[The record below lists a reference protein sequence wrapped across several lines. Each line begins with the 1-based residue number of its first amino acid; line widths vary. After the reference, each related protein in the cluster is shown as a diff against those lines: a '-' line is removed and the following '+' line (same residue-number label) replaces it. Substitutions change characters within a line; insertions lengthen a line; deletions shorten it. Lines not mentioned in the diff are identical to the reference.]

1 MQRYLDAHADFVRWL
16 DESSAGRTPAEVEKA
31 LLDLA
36 TCAAG
41 RGMTATHWE
50 FVVDG
55 PIAHARRHCPDNED
69 LPAFVARGFDLS
81 GRWPAIQEAA
91 SGSN

>member
-16 DESSAGRTPAEVEKA
+16 DEPIAGRTSDEVEKA

-36 TCAAG
+36 TCAAS

-55 PIAHARRHCPDNED
+55 LIAHARRHSPDDED
-69 LPAFVARGFDLS
+69 LPTYVARGFDLS